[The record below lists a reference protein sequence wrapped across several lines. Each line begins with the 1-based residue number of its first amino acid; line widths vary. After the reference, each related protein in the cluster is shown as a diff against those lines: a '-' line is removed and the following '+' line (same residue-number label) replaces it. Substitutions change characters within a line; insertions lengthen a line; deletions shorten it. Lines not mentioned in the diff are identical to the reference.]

1 MAVRAPRLQSA
12 KPLTLSRWWTNGYY
26 GQPIAFVDQMV
37 LFYAID
43 DGLRFHDF
51 TDYDNQK
58 CITSQ
63 VDGIGVGVIAGNADM
78 HLFAYADYQN
88 PPIIHLSQYPSL
100 NEMKQFTN
108 GAEFEYSALQFS
120 TTEELLSLS
129 TSPDYLLT
137 IWNWRSGI
145 KLAQCETTKKTLIE
159 ISFNPNSWY
168 DIGILYRDQINFYT
182 CERRNDKYVLFERQL
197 TLELFNQT
205 VAHNQPTHQ
214 QTKTKQSSPL
224 RVADVI
230 RRFPSRFSF
239 TLVDSTVGMDQGTS
253 LKLVAFDSENED
265 AFQTYIDEKIE
276 LIATSFC
283 WGDKGYVFIGTD
295 DDSLIQILLQ
305 FDREKHPFRATRFAE
320 EEKFKS
326 HGSIGMFK
334 KICLHK
340 LGLFCAGSDDIVRL
354 ITFEN
359 QDGTLQE
366 ANNVNDIM
374 ELNANI
380 TTILFNQS
388 YNNLFIC
395 SKQGVDIFDLV
406 TMEPKQST
414 LIPVALGKIVDIVFV
429 NPSNELIVTVRDS
442 GALEAWSINDGSRKF
457 STHIDNQTISHIV
470 TSPILPLIVVT
481 STTGIFYFFEINTDG
496 FRLIHRL
503 RVHSNDIRCI
513 KFNPHGTILVSA
525 GIDNSLFIIEIKTDQ
540 ILVDNIF
547 QIIYRTDLDGEPFAL
562 DLDDFEKQR
571 SNIEYDDQQ
580 QREYDDE
587 HIAHRKDTS
596 NETRIIIALNTK
608 TEKFGRFF
616 IIDFDWQQYRENRNL
631 QTSSTNESYIDYFI
645 NDTST
650 KIITK
655 TNFAIHDTIED
666 FLITARNQLITL
678 GGTSLR
684 MCRIPDEIGK
694 NKTERRGRRG
704 LGKLIS
710 VEPQD
715 SLAGLPSSGGHL
727 YKNKAIQSW
736 IICVSQ
742 DGIISMIRASD
753 MAVESSIRAHS
764 LLSGGCYKSAWSVD
778 SKYIVSVAEDNSIV
792 IFQTKSAGGLTPRM
806 GYSSE
811 DINRKMKNLANLV
824 TYENASSALFEN
836 IYDRFR
842 EYQTKFQNVN
852 MTPPSA
858 PKEDASWLQLKEYEA
873 TLQNL
878 DTRLTSKIEIRNELE
893 RIRHELH
900 ELMAVNDSREEK
912 AQLDRREFDLDSEEQ
927 ERQRKERDATIIKL
941 RDETITQ
948 NLIRLMKREIIK
960 QQCWDS
966 MSIKGRCIEG
976 IINPYRKQTLPI
988 VVENYPLL
996 PRSLDEL
1003 ENIRHIIERRR
1014 IEIAEKKL
1022 RRQIL
1027 ADSSTG
1033 HDVGSDMPSREE
1045 PSALENED
1053 DHREQTKQST
1063 ALLGS
1068 VSNEFQVDTSILYD
1082 QFELYTHEQK
1092 WTQIVL
1098 LNDLIYKI
1106 KEAFN
1111 KEFET
1116 VHQRK
1121 LQELAKIREKNTRIK
1136 QINADLD
1143 DTSPIWEPDLTEKE
1157 KPLLLFEVKDNEVKV
1172 ERYYTPEQLK
1182 QLEEQRLNEERR
1194 REQEKLDNWRE
1205 RGLNDMMGGV
1215 LQVRREDELKKEIP
1229 KPTFALEKPEDE
1241 WTEIEK
1247 QAYQQYLQKVKEQQE
1262 ERDKLRKVLIA
1273 EATKI
1278 NEQIQENCEAFE
1290 QVLIQLHRR
1299 RILAQTA
1306 VIQEELKISRL
1317 IFALVKDRLIEQLE
1331 ETYENRS
1338 QILEDKIHE
1347 LELSKRALE
1356 DSINI
1361 VDNEKRRLKADDTF
1375 DKQFPREFADVP
1387 SALQDSLKRLL
1398 IRRPKLKQPK
1408 TVDEF
1413 NPYSSRQMRLL
1424 ELEFDKMQIE
1434 ADSFTNAPPNIVR
1447 NVWERFID
1455 FRKRRS
1461 ELERELRQQE
1471 QEEVMIKNLKNLRE
1485 GELTKTNVE
1494 FEQIQNLLII
1504 TKDAHIDDMFDL
1516 YVQIVLKQGQ
1526 VEIESQPADL
1536 PPDQYR
1542 NTDVELINRHEVEN
1556 LNKSIIESA
1565 NLKIRQM
1572 EKTKGV
1578 VNELQSMKWEK
1589 EKLTYEITDLKQR
1602 AQDITFLKVTRNV
1615 QEYLVCPNDGAFES
1629 QKQRELQML
1638 EATVEKMKQR
1648 FDDQKTIKENEI
1660 HKLQQ
1665 DNSSIANVTL
1675 AVDEALQNANVNLYE
1690 RKNIIDRR
1698 IVEQSKADQQDRIRQ
1713 VVRRRR
1719 LVDLAKAQAQ
1729 EVAYLRAEV
1738 ERLRMKTFP
1747 ALVQIEH

>member
-12 KPLTLSRWWTNGYY
+12 KPLTLSRWWTNGYH
-26 GQPIAFVDQMV
+26 GQSIAFVDQTV
-37 LFYAID
+37 LFYAVD

-51 TDYDNQK
+51 TDNDNQT
-58 CITSQ
+58 CITRQ
-63 VDGIGVGVIAGNADM
+63 ANGIGVGVIAGNADM
-78 HLFAYADYQN
+78 HLFAFADYQN
-88 PPIIHLSQYPSL
+88 PPIIHLCQYPSL
-100 NEMKQFTN
+100 DEIKQFTD
-108 GAEFEYSALQFS
+108 GAEFEYSALKFS

-137 IWNWRSGI
+137 IWNWRTGI
-145 KLAQCETTKKTLIE
+145 RLAQCETTKKPLVE

-214 QTKTKQSSPL
+214 QTKTKQSNPL

-239 TLVDSTVGMDQGTS
+239 TLVDSTVGTDQGTS
-253 LKLVAFDSENED
+253 VKLVAFDNENED
-265 AFQTYIDEKIE
+265 AFQTYIDEKIQ

-283 WGDKGYVFIGTD
+283 WGDKGYVFIGTA

-305 FDREKHPFRATRFAE
+305 FDREKQPFRATRFAE
-320 EEKFKS
+320 EEKFKP

-334 KICLHK
+334 KISLHK
-340 LGLFCAGSDDIVRL
+340 LGLFCVGSDHIVRL

-366 ANNVNDIM
+366 ANNVNDVM

-380 TTILFNQS
+380 TTIIFNQA

-414 LIPVALGKIVDIVFV
+414 LIPIALGKIVDIALV
-429 NPSNELIVTVRDS
+429 NPSSELVVTIRDS
-442 GALEAWSINDGSRKF
+442 GTLEAWSISDGSRKF
-457 STHIDNQTISHIV
+457 STHIDNQVISHIV

-481 STTGIFYFFEINTDG
+481 STTGIFNFFEVNTDG
-496 FRLIHRL
+496 FRLIHRF

-513 KFNPHGTILVSA
+513 KFNSHGTILVSA
-525 GIDNSLFIIEIKTDQ
+525 GIDNSLFIMEIKTDQ

-571 SNIEYDDQQ
+571 SNIEHDDQHQ
-580 QREYDDE
+580 QHEYDDE
-587 HIAHRKDTS
+587 HIGNIKDKS
-596 NETRIIIALNTK
+596 NETRIIVALNTK
-608 TEKFGRFF
+608 TEKYGRFF

-631 QTSSTNESYIDYFI
+631 QTSSTSESYIDYVI

-655 TNFAIHDTIED
+655 TNFAIYDTIDD

-678 GGTSLR
+678 GGASLR

-694 NKTERRGRRG
+694 
-704 LGKLIS
+704 LGKLTS

-727 YKNKAIQSW
+727 YKNKAIPSW
-736 IICVSQ
+736 IICISR
-742 DGIISMIRASD
+742 DGIVSMIRASD

-764 LLSGGCYKSAWSVD
+764 SLSGGCNKSAWSVD

-792 IFQTKSAGGLTPRM
+792 VFQTKYAGRLMLRM
-806 GYSSE
+806 GHSSE
-811 DINRKMKNLANLV
+811 DINHRMRNLANLV

-836 IYDRFR
+836 IYNRFR

-858 PKEDASWLQLKEYEA
+858 PKEDSSWLQLKDYET

-878 DTRLTSKIEIRNELE
+878 DTHLTSKIEIRNELE
-893 RIRHELH
+893 RIRKELH
-900 ELMAVNDSREEK
+900 ELMAINGSREEK

-927 ERQRKERDATIIKL
+927 EKQRKERDATIIKM

-948 NLIRLMKREIIK
+948 NLIRLMRREIIK

-976 IINPYRKQTLPI
+976 ITNPYRKQTLPI

-996 PRSLDEL
+996 PRSLEEV
-1003 ENIRHIIERRR
+1003 ENIRHIIERRH

-1027 ADSSTG
+1027 ADSSIG
-1033 HDVGSDMPSREE
+1033 HEGGSDMPSREE
-1045 PSALENED
+1045 PSTLENED

-1068 VSNEFQVDTSILYD
+1068 VSNEFQVDTSILYN

-1111 KEFET
+1111 KEFEN
-1116 VHQRK
+1116 VYQRK

-1143 DTSPIWEPDLTEKE
+1143 DTSPVWEPDLTEKE

-1194 REQEKLDNWRE
+1194 REMEKLDNWRE

-1229 KPTFALEKPEDE
+1229 KPAFALEKPEDE
-1241 WTEIEK
+1241 WTELEK
-1247 QAYQQYLQKVKEQQE
+1247 LTYQQYLQKVKEQQE
-1262 ERDKLRKVLIA
+1262 ERDKLRKVLTA
-1273 EATKI
+1273 EASKI

-1306 VIQEELKISRL
+1306 AIQEELKISRL

-1338 QILEDKIHE
+1338 IILEDKVHE

-1356 DSINI
+1356 DSINN

-1398 IRRPKLKQPK
+1398 IKRPKLKQSK

-1413 NPYSSRQMRLL
+1413 NPYSSRQIRLL
-1424 ELEFDKMQIE
+1424 ELEFDKMQSE

-1455 FRKRRS
+1455 FRKRRA

-1471 QEEVMIKNLKNLRE
+1471 QEEIMIKNLKNLRE
-1485 GELTKTNVE
+1485 GELTKKTVE
-1494 FEQIQNLLII
+1494 FEQIQNLLIT
-1504 TKDAHIDDMFDL
+1504 TKDARIDDTFDL

-1526 VEIESQPADL
+1526 VETESQPADL
-1536 PPDQYR
+1536 PPEQYR
-1542 NTDVELINRHEVEN
+1542 NTDVELINRHEVED
-1556 LNKSIIESA
+1556 LNKSIIASG

-1572 EKTKGV
+1572 DKTKGV

-1589 EKLTYEITDLKQR
+1589 EKLTYEIADLKQR

-1615 QEYLVCPNDGAFES
+1615 QEYLACSNDTVFES

-1638 EATVEKMKQR
+1638 EATIEKMKQR
-1648 FDDQKTIKENEI
+1648 FDDQKMIKENEI
-1660 HKLQQ
+1660 HKLQY
-1665 DNSSIANVTL
+1665 DNLSIANVTL

-1690 RKNIIDRR
+1690 RKNIIDQR
-1698 IVEQSKADQQDRIRQ
+1698 IIEQSKADQQDRIRQ